1 MSSILKAD
9 TPQPA
14 TGQRIESIDATRGV
28 ALFLILFSHCV
39 QSFFATH
46 SYVGTGA
53 ADIWSMKLFAI
64 LSFHKSMMLFA
75 LLFGL
80 SFFFQIRK
88 AAAQGGTGNARGF
101 LARLGWLAL
110 FGYINGVFDRWDM
123 LLPFALCGLVLP
135 LLWRLPTC
143 WLFAAALILLCHP
156 LSQLCSLLD
165 ITDPLQRFLQMHLP
179 AAPDTQAS
187 SWSELAAW
195 NISARIPWI
204 LAKLYLNQRVFDVT
218 GMFLLGFCLGRS
230 RILEPQGA
238 GRLLHVC
245 CGLAALL
252 LLGYAV
258 RHSVHAANGAF
269 KLFMP
274 YLDVIQALS
283 YAAFFSLLFNWRPMA
298 CPRRFMA
305 GIGKSTL
312 SCYMSQGVILS
323 FLMYGWGLG
332 WAETLSASQKAMV
345 AIIVF
350 LFQMAACELL
360 LKKWRLC
367 PMEMLWR
374 HLVSRSVNAS
384 GRAR

>member
-9 TPQPA
+9 APQPA

-46 SYVGTGA
+46 PYVGTGA
-53 ADIWSMKLFAI
+53 ADVWCMKFFDLFV
-64 LSFHKSMMLFA
+64 FHKSMMLFA

-80 SFFFQIRK
+80 SFFFQMRK
-88 AAAQGGTGNARGF
+88 AHGEAGVARGF
-101 LARLGWLAL
+101 LVRLGWLAV

-123 LLPFALCGLVLP
+123 LLPFSLCGLVLP
-135 LLWRLPTC
+135 LLWRLPTR

-165 ITDPLQRFLQMHLP
+165 ITDPLRRFLQMHLP

-218 GMFLLGFCLGRS
+218 GMFLLGCCIGKW
-230 RILEPQGA
+230 RILEPQNTR
-238 GRLLHVC
+238 RLARVC
-245 CGLAALL
+245 LLAAVLL
-252 LLGYAV
+252 ALAYAV
-258 RHSVHAANGAF
+258 RRYVHVPGG
-269 KLFMP
+269 LFHILQS
-274 YLDVIQALS
+274 YVDVLQTLFYAL
-283 YAAFFSLLFNWRPMA
+283 FFTFLFRLRTLAWLCRPMA
-298 CPRRFMA
+298 A
-305 GIGKSTL
+305 IGKSTL

-323 FLMYGWGLG
+323 FLMFGWGLG
-332 WAETLSASQKAMV
+332 WAETMPASQKAV
-345 AIIVF
+345 LAVVVF
-350 LFQMAACELL
+350 LLQMLFCVLW
-360 LKKWRLC
+360 LKRWRLC
-367 PMEMLWR
+367 PMEALWR

-384 GRAR
+384 GRVR